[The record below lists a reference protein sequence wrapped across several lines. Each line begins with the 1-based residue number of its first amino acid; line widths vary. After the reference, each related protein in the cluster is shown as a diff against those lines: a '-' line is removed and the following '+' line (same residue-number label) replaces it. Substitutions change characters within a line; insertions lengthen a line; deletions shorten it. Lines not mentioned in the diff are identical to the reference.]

1 MFQHALVR
9 SFSIRNTMHMLSNRN
24 LGMFV
29 MLNKMK
35 TSNFFSWNYS
45 VTNWLSQK
53 TIHLSKINKE
63 ILSMAL
69 LSSACSLLY
78 CLCDWLFIAIV
89 LDYTHGFVI
98 GPVINHSLILCV
110 MILPKAYNING
121 KFPNF
126 LQCLMRRGQQ
136 VLSSICNYRPKLI
149 LHHHTHTATNESG
162 L

>member
-9 SFSIRNTMHMLSNRN
+9 SFSIRNTMHMLSNRK

-98 GPVINHSLILCV
+98 GPVINHSFDYNCLYFMGSDQDQAISYVIIYVIGYAILD
-110 MILPKAYNING
+110 
-121 KFPNF
+121 
-126 LQCLMRRGQQ
+126 CL
-136 VLSSICNYRPKLI
+136 K
-149 LHHHTHTATNESG
+149 
-162 L
+162 